1 MNYIRFKEF
10 QNYTINYG
18 ATQKHKKTMTQ
29 NNTNTDVIL
38 SLDAATKTGWAIYQ
52 NGKITNH
59 GTKVLDNEFPEMSYQ
74 HWLFDMI
81 DKYKVTKIVAED
93 IFRDASHL
101 KDTAYQFLSRIK
113 GVLICTANIEGIF
126 PVFINPLRVKSHLFP
141 VIGYRRY
148 TRKEYKQKMINRVN
162 ALGYT
167 LEKPKADD
175 EADAIGVMIAYLETH
190 DFPVEHPKKR

>member
-10 QNYTINYG
+10 QNYTITYG

-59 GTKVLDNEFPEMSYQ
+59 GTKAFRKEPLAYYYQ
-74 HWLFDMI
+74 NWLFSMI

-93 IFRDASHL
+93 IFRDSSHL
-101 KDTAYQFLSRIK
+101 KDKAHEVLGGLKHILISTAY
-113 GVLICTANIEGIF
+113 TEGIT

-141 VIGYRRY
+141 IFGYKRY
-148 TRKEYKQKMINRVN
+148 TRAEYKQKMINRVN

-175 EADAIGVMIAYLETH
+175 EADAIGILITYLDTH
-190 DFPVEHPKKR
+190 DIPVTHPKKN